1 MTIQSFQ
8 LDPAS
13 GGVSQ
18 ATFDSHTHGYRKF
31 KQIGVSKDH
40 LYTPVERFDIVD
52 DAEVVAM
59 SGNNLDLE
67 AVGITVATE
76 QTEVPVQER

>member
-31 KQIGVSKDH
+31 TQIGVSKDH
-40 LYTPVERFDIVD
+40 LYTPVERFDIVMMLKWLVC
-52 DAEVVAM
+52 VVTILT
-59 SGNNLDLE
+59 SK
-67 AVGITVATE
+67 
-76 QTEVPVQER
+76 Q

>member
-18 ATFDSHTHGYRKF
+18 AAFDGHTHSYRKIA
-31 KQIGVSKDH
+31 QIAVSKDH
-40 LYTPVERFDIVD
+40 LYTPVDRFDIVD
-52 DAEVVAM
+52 DSEVVAFC
-59 SGNNLDLE
+59 GNNLDIE
-67 AVGITVATE
+67 AVGVTVATE
-76 QTEVPVQER
+76 ETEIPT